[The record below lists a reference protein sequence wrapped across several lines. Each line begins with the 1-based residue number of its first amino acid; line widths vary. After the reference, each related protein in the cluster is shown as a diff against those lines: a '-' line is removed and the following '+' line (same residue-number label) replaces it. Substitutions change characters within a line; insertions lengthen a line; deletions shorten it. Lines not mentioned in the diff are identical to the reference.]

1 MHDVGFLGRLIPE
14 FARIRFLVQHDLY
27 HHYTVDEHTLRAVET
42 LDDLHTSEDRNR
54 TGLRQTLEEIDDPAL
69 LYLAVLLHDIG
80 KGLGG
85 GHLARG
91 MKLAENICGRL
102 QLKESETRKVVR
114 LVRLHVAM
122 SHIAQRR
129 DLNESR
135 VVAEFARSVESL
147 DVLNMLLLLTYAD
160 LSSVGPGTWTE
171 WKANLLWDLY
181 RRARRVLT
189 GPDAAVEN
197 VADFFAY
204 KQEIG
209 ATLPAWPMSEIERHL
224 ALLPERYSRITTP
237 AAVATHLKMVE
248 NLKTMRLESSWER
261 QGGAATKL
269 TVCTKDRHA
278 LFADLAGTLA
288 AHGVEILSAEL
299 NTRDDGVAIDE
310 FVLRQAATGRAIEE
324 HHYPKLAT
332 ALDRAAAGELSV
344 VALIEKW
351 ASRNAPRKRRS
362 LTPARRRSL
371 PRVSCDNEMST
382 ASTIIEVHAL
392 DEPGLAHKI
401 SCILAGL
408 GLEIVCAR
416 IATERSDALDVFY
429 VTDSNGEKLGADAMH
444 AAEDALFRVLVGSET
459 ISREKNTETTAGR
472 GNDEKNR
479 GDYQTAFA

>member
-1 MHDVGFLGRLIPE
+1 
-14 FARIRFLVQHDLY
+14 
-27 HHYTVDEHTLRAVET
+27 
-42 LDDLHTSEDRNR
+42 
-54 TGLRQTLEEIDDPAL
+54 
-69 LYLAVLLHDIG
+69 
-80 KGLGG
+80 
-85 GHLARG
+85 
-91 MKLAENICGRL
+91 
-102 QLKESETRKVVR
+102 
-114 LVRLHVAM
+114 
-122 SHIAQRR
+122 
-129 DLNESR
+129 
-135 VVAEFARSVESL
+135 
-147 DVLNMLLLLTYAD
+147 
-160 LSSVGPGTWTE
+160 
-171 WKANLLWDLY
+171 
-181 RRARRVLT
+181 
-189 GPDAAVEN
+189 
-197 VADFFAY
+197 
-204 KQEIG
+204 
-209 ATLPAWPMSEIERHL
+209 
-224 ALLPERYSRITTP
+224 
-237 AAVATHLKMVE
+237 
-248 NLKTMRLESSWER
+248 
-261 QGGAATKL
+261 
-269 TVCTKDRHA
+269 VCTKDRHA

-401 SCILAGL
+401 SSILAGL

-459 ISREKNTETTAGR
+459 ISREKKHEITAGR